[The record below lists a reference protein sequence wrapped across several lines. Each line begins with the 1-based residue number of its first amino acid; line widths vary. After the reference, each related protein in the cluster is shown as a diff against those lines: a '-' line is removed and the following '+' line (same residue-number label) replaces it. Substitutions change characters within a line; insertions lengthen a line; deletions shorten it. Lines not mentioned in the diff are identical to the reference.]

1 MNNIDEMPPRCH
13 DCPYWEICEE
23 PYVCPVDVQATDMN
37 NEWRNETVY
46 KKDIVGW
53 IDSILAH
60 EDKLWE
66 NEKSALVMVKYHIID
81 MTSTTPEP
89 TDVRGYHE

>member
-1 MNNIDEMPPRCH
+1 MND
-13 DCPYWEICEE
+13 
-23 PYVCPVDVQATDMN
+23 
-37 NEWRNETVY
+37 EWRNETVY

-66 NEKSALVMVKYHIID
+66 NEKSALVMVKHHIID
-81 MTSTTPEP
+81 MGHGKSSK
-89 TDVRGYHE
+89 RIS